1 MAKLISKIY
10 GDALY
15 ELALERNM
23 TDALTDE
30 VNAVITILSENP
42 QFNKLM
48 NHPKIVRE
56 EKEEII
62 VQIFKDRI
70 SDELTGFL
78 KIMITNDRYKELVP
92 TLEYFI
98 GRVKELKNIGIAY
111 VTTAVEMSDTQK
123 KDIRQRLIDTTN
135 YVEMEMNYNVD
146 ADIIGGIIIRIGDR
160 VVDSS
165 IRTKLSDLSRDLKKI
180 QLN

>member
-15 ELALERNM
+15 ELSIERNM
-23 TDALTDE
+23 TDALMDE
-30 VNAVITILSENP
+30 VRAVITIFSDNP
-42 QFNKLM
+42 QFDKLM
-48 NHPKIVRE
+48 KHPKIVRE

-62 VQIFKDRI
+62 EQIFKGRV

-78 KIMITNDRYKELVP
+78 KIMITNDRYKDLMP
-92 TLEYFI
+92 TLAYYED
-98 GRVKELKNIGIAY
+98 RVKELKNIGIAY

-123 KDIRQRLIDTTN
+123 KEIRQRLIDTTK
-135 YVEMEMNYNVD
+135 YVEMEMNYEVD
-146 ADIIGGIIIRIGDR
+146 ADLIGGIVIRIGDR

-165 IRTKLSDLSRDLKKI
+165 IRTKLNDLSRDLKKI